1 MLSLTEFDLCNFSL
15 KMSLSLRPEELNP
28 VILGRVR
35 HIENHSDVVPN
46 VVLGGLLRVMNAAVV

>member
-1 MLSLTEFDLCNFSL
+1 
-15 KMSLSLRPEELNP
+15 MSLSLRPEELNP

-35 HIENHSDVVPN
+35 HIENHSDVVLN